1 MSLTGLAFDS
11 TTSTGAVSLA
21 ASQKK
26 IILLKPRGFCA
37 GVVRAIDVVKIALDL
52 YGAPIYVRKEIV
64 HNRYVVEEL
73 RRAGSIFVE
82 ELSEAPEGSRVIFS
96 AHGVSPAVRREAVE
110 RRLQVIDATCP
121 LVTKV
126 HLEAVRFA
134 KQGYT
139 IVLIGHRD
147 HDEVTGTLGEAPEA
161 MVLVSDVADVD
172 KLELKDPERVC
183 YLTQTTLSLDD
194 TKDIMRR
201 LMERFPK
208 IVGPKTQDICY
219 ATENRQLAVKAVAP
233 LCQALLVVGSQNSS
247 NSRRLVEVCEKSGV
261 PAYLLDDKSEIRPEM
276 LENVTTVAI
285 TAGASAPEHLVL
297 ELIDYLKN
305 QGYSDLEEAE
315 IKEEDVRFTLP
326 ADLETFVPKLHPV
339 GTRA

>member
-1 MSLTGLAFDS
+1 MSSTGLVYE
-11 TTSTGAVSLA
+11 TTVADRPLLEIGSL
-21 ASQKK
+21 KK

-64 HNRYVVEEL
+64 HNRHVVDEL
-73 RRAGSIFVE
+73 RRAGAIFVE
-82 ELSEAPEGSRVIFS
+82 ELSEVPEGARVIFS
-96 AHGVSPAVRREAVE
+96 AHGVSPAVRIEAKE

-147 HDEVTGTLGEAPEA
+147 HDEVIGTLGEAPENTI
-161 MVLVSDVADVD
+161 LVSDVEDVNG
-172 KLELKDPERVC
+172 LKIEDPDRVV
-183 YLTQTTLSLDD
+183 YLTQTTLSLDE
-194 TKDIMRR
+194 TKDIVKR
-201 LMERFPK
+201 LLERFPK
-208 IVGPKTQDICY
+208 IIGPKTQDICY

-247 NSRRLVEVCEKSGV
+247 NSRRLVEVCEKAGV
-261 PAYLLDDKSEIRPEM
+261 PAYLLDDCSEVRADM
-276 LENVTTVAI
+276 LEGVETVAV
-285 TAGASAPEHLVL
+285 TAGASAPEHLVQH
-297 ELIDYLKN
+297 LIDHLRTK
-305 QGYSDLEEAE
+305 GYTDLEEAE

-326 ADLETFVPKLHPV
+326 SDLENFKPRLHTV
-339 GTRA
+339 RI